1 MVGKNACQL
10 LIFYR
15 LTDNIKEREM
25 EREGGHYNEF

>member
-1 MVGKNACQL
+1 